1 MPLSWSI
8 NLDWETLDSG
18 PPEER
23 ACFASIGI
31 QAHDV
36 WLTEGLD
43 TLANSVRK
51 APRLSAYHL
60 SEWMAW
66 NWWRLRWEPRS
77 TTARDW
83 SSSHRMA
90 SIGGGYI
97 WPNITIFSDGERV
110 ALIAKPTEERPRSA
124 YRYIADIA
132 AIVQAGEFESGTDS
146 FIEQVVE
153 RLSSEK
159 ITKTNLQTV
168 WEGVLEER
176 KTPALARA
184 RKLEALLGQ
193 DPDESDPRILEQ
205 LISDSNSLGSEAVD
219 EIAADH
225 GMGGTVSTA
234 QELQEIAS
242 ASGYDSSPRDVTK
255 LAHGSGLARSGQVP
269 AWKLGSAAARA
280 LREQER
286 LDGQP
291 ILDNQLAKMAGV
303 SANALTERTSSGKL
317 SFALDES
324 ATHGRVVFRSK
335 WLAGRRFE
343 LARIL
348 GDRVA
353 RQQSSRLFPATRSY
367 TYRQKMQRSF
377 AAEFLSPFD
386 AVEEMLGGDY
396 SMENQQEA
404 AEYFSVSPMTIRT
417 LLVNHRKLEREGLD
431 FEIGASAA

>member
-23 ACFASIGI
+23 SCFAAVGI
-31 QAHDV
+31 QAHDI

-43 TLANSVRK
+43 ILANSVRK

-83 SSSHRMA
+83 ASSHQMS

-110 ALIAKPTEERPRSA
+110 ALIAKPTEERPQTA

-132 AIVQAGEFESGTDS
+132 AIVQASEFEAGTDS
-146 FIEQVVE
+146 FVEQVLE
-153 RLSSEK
+153 RLNSQGVA
-159 ITKTNLQTV
+159 KTNLQTV
-168 WEGVLEER
+168 WQSVLEER
-176 KTPALARA
+176 KTPMLARA

-193 DPDESDPRILEQ
+193 DPDESDPKILEQ
-205 LISDSNSLGSEAVD
+205 LIADSKLLGSDAVD

-225 GMGGTVSTA
+225 RIGGAINTA
-234 QELQEIAS
+234 QGLREIAS
-242 ASGYDSSPRDVTK
+242 ASGYDSSPVNIAK
-255 LAHGSGLARSGQVP
+255 LAHGSGLPRSGQVA
-269 AWKLGSAAARA
+269 AWKLGTAAARA

-286 LDGQP
+286 LDGKP
-291 ILDNQLAKMAGV
+291 ISNNQLAEMAAV
-303 SANALTERTSSGKL
+303 PENALTERTSGGTL
-317 SFALDES
+317 SFALDEN
-324 ATHGRVVFRSK
+324 TKRGRIVFRSK
-335 WLAGRRFE
+335 WPAGRRFE

-348 GDRVA
+348 GDRIA

-377 AAEFLSPFD
+377 AAEFLSPFE
-386 AVEEMLGGDY
+386 AVEEILAGDY

-404 AEYFSVSPMTIRT
+404 AEHFSVSPMTIRT
-417 LLVNHRKLEREGLD
+417 LLVNHKKLEREGLD
-431 FEIGASAA
+431 FENAASAA